1 MVVISKT
8 FIRRIALMS
17 VLTVAGA
24 FTFGTSQAH
33 SDEKPHGGANKQGGN
48 HFDYTSPGGGVP
60 KDLAGRVGIE
70 QNLKAAV
77 PLDLA
82 FKDEQG
88 KNVKLGDY
96 FGSKPVMLT
105 MLQLTCDQICSVQLG
120 VMAER
125 MNNEMFGFTP
135 GKEFDIIT
143 VSLDPRESYLVAQDA
158 KAEQMARM
166 KAKDAG
172 KGWHFLTGDEKNIK
186 ALAKTLG
193 IKYIWDEGSK
203 QYIHPDGIVLAT
215 PEGQISRYFM
225 QLEYGERDMRYSL
238 IEASKHK
245 IGTFVDKI
253 ALSCFHYNPVTGRYS
268 FQIMS
273 FLRIFGFAFVAGSL
287 LGITL
292 MVRAEK
298 KRNKGGNPPSGGTA
312 GLGDPQLKKA

>member
-1 MVVISKT
+1 
-8 FIRRIALMS
+8 MS
-17 VLTVAGA
+17 VLTMAGA
-24 FTFGTSQAH
+24 FSMGASGAR
-33 SDEKPHGGANKQGGN
+33 SDEVPAVSGNKQGGN
-48 HFDYTSPGGGVP
+48 HFDYTAPGGGVP
-60 KDLAGRVGIE
+60 KDLADRVKIE
-70 QNLKAAV
+70 QNLKAAI
-77 PLDLA
+77 PLGLT

-88 KNVKLGDY
+88 KSVKLGDY

-105 MLQLTCDQICSVQLG
+105 MLQLTCDQICSVQFG

-125 MNNEMFGFTP
+125 MNSEMFGFTP

-143 VSLDPRESYLVAQDA
+143 VSLDPRESHLIAQDV
-158 KAEQMARM
+158 KDEQMARM

-172 KGWHFLTGDEKNIK
+172 KGWHFLTGDEKDIK
-186 ALAKTLG
+186 ALAKVLG

-268 FQIMS
+268 FQIMA
-273 FLRIFGFAFVAGSL
+273 FLRIFGFAFVVGSL

-298 KRNKGGNPPSGGTA
+298 KRNKGGIPPSGGTS
-312 GLGDPQLKKA
+312 GLDDPQLKKA